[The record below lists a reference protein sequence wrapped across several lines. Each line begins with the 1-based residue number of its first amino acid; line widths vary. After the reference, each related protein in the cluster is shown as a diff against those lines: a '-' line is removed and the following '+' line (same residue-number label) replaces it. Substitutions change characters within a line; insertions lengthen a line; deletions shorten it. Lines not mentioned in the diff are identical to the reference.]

1 MNILLEYYKNM
12 WDNTKVASK
21 YWKCGANDF
30 GNLLWFM
37 NTNYRTISNAFYN
50 AYDLLKNEV
59 GHKASEFEIV
69 ASHGQTKVKQHTVR
83 MRQMWLYYLDA
94 DGRYRC
100 SKRGEA
106 FESAMSDSTFTDV
119 EKDLI
124 CYFFLLAAEFDNT
137 AKYLILRTNEM
148 FRYYQDAG
156 FSIREI
162 LDWQKAFIVHSQ
174 EEGAKISDCAQ
185 DDYFYIANLYR
196 PYRSTDFLLQFHNAS
211 TSDRVEL
218 KHFVQKNISNHS
230 TSCILS
236 KKYETSGNF
245 NKPMIV
251 ECAWIFYI
259 TKKLNLQG
267 YISYDRFVSSVL
279 SFYAELFEINVDKV
293 RKFISSYSDVF
304 ENIYNIMYDVN
315 SYQET
320 GLLTESEIEEM
331 GVIDPTDVQGQAQ
344 QDQVSATYKQMAK
357 ERSNYRCILE
367 DSENCADHY
376 FTSKKDNQNYMEV
389 HHFIPREFASEFEHT
404 IEILDNYVTLCPCC
418 HRKIHHAVD
427 RERKSMIMTI
437 YSKRKEKLEQHGLYI
452 ASPKQVL
459 KFYKFDAEKE

>member
-1 MNILLEYYKNM
+1 MNVLLEYYKNM
-12 WDNTKVASK
+12 WTNTEVAQK
-21 YWKCGANDF
+21 YWQCGANDF

-37 NTNYRTISNAFYN
+37 NTNFRTISKAFYN

-83 MRQMWLYYLDA
+83 MRQMWFYYLDTE
-94 DGRYRC
+94 DRYRC
-100 SKRGEA
+100 SKRGKV
-106 FESAMSDSTFTDV
+106 FESAMLGNTFTEA

-137 AKYLILRTNEM
+137 CKYISQRTNEM
-148 FRYYQDAG
+148 FRYYHNAG
-156 FSIREI
+156 FSIQEI
-162 LDWQKAFIVHSQ
+162 LDWQKAFIVNSQ
-174 EEGAKISDCAQ
+174 KDGVSISDCAK

-196 PYRSTDFLLQFHNAS
+196 PYRSTDFLVEFHNAS
-211 TSDRVEL
+211 ASDRDEL
-218 KHFVQKNISNHS
+218 KRYVQNNITNHS
-230 TSCILS
+230 ISCILS

-267 YISYDRFVSSVL
+267 KVSYDHFVSSIL
-279 SFYAELFEINVDKV
+279 SFYSELFYIDIEKV
-293 RKFISSYSDVF
+293 RNFILSHSDVF

-315 SYQET
+315 HTQEM

-344 QDQVSATYKQMAK
+344 QDQVSETYKQMAK

-367 DSENCADHY
+367 DSESCADHY
-376 FTSKKDNQNYMEV
+376 FTSKKENQNYMEV

-437 YSKRKEKLEQHGLYI
+437 YNKRKDLLEQHGLHI
-452 ASPKQVL
+452 TSPKQVL
-459 KFYKFDAEKE
+459 KFYKFDAENV